1 MQEDRT
7 SFMLTYKIERTI
19 FMVLLATMI
28 LSYYWGLFP
37 QAPTIIKALF
47 SILIWCALLVFPY
60 QLISDNTFSRTTNFF
75 LKVLIVMGIAQT
87 IRSAL
92 SSDPLLHAFGNK
104 WLTLFFNEYSM
115 FLFIPPIF
123 AYLGNKDEGLF
134 FLKKSIF
141 TFLLIGTVFLVLF
154 RLPLSSMSIFGFVFY
169 PYVDKKYR
177 ILIILSIVETFLY
190 GLIGGR
196 ICFVVLFFAFSSY
209 FLAYKIKSKLITKSF
224 CVFFTIAPL
233 FLVFSIL
240 TMGQSGE
247 SILNKVLEI
256 VARSNEDAATDTRTM
271 LYLEMAQ
278 DLTVNESWFLGK
290 GAYTHYYSD
299 YFSTQVEGDN
309 PDRISCE
316 VPFLNYLMHG
326 GIMYVFFYFGL
337 LLMGVYKG
345 LKSNNKFV
353 ESIAIVAVGLY
364 FISFI
369 GDINGCK
376 LFHLSFF
383 LLLGI
388 CLSPHWRNRTDAEIE
403 EYFEDYFAVN
413 E

>member
-1 MQEDRT
+1 MQKDSI
-7 SFMLTYKIERTI
+7 SFVVTYRIRQTI
-19 FMVLLATMI
+19 IMVLLATMI
-28 LSYYWGLFP
+28 LTYYWGLFF
-37 QAPTIIKALF
+37 QAPTIIKVLY
-47 SILIWCALLVFPY
+47 SMLIWCALFVFPY
-60 QLISDNTFSRTTNFF
+60 QLINDNTFSKTTNVF
-75 LKVLIVMGIAQT
+75 LKVLIVMGIVQT

-115 FLFIPPIF
+115 FLLIPPIF
-123 AYLGNKDEGLF
+123 VYLGNRDEGLF
-134 FLKKSIF
+134 FLKNS
-141 TFLLIGTVFLVLF
+141 TLTYLLIGIAFLLLLKF
-154 RLPLSSMSIFGFVFY
+154 PLAGMSIFVGVFY
-169 PYVDKKYR
+169 PYVDKKYK
-177 ILIILSIVETFLY
+177 ILIVIAIAEAFLSGIIAVRTNF
-190 GLIGGR
+190 I
-196 ICFVVLFFAFSSY
+196 IIFFTFSSY
-209 FLAYKIKSKLITKSF
+209 FLVYKVKRKLITKSF

-247 SILNKVLEI
+247 SILNKVLEM
-256 VARSNEDAATDTRTM
+256 AASNSGDENMAVDTRSM
-271 LYLEMAQ
+271 LYFEMAQ
-278 DLTVNESWFLGK
+278 DLTVNESWVLGK
-290 GAYTHYYSD
+290 GAYTHYYSE
-299 YFSTQVEGDN
+299 YFSTQIEGDN
-309 PDRISCE
+309 SDRILCE

-353 ESIAIVAVGLY
+353 QSIAIVAIGWY

-376 LFHLSFF
+376 LFHLGFF

-388 CLSPHWRNRTDAEIE
+388 CLSPHWCNRTDDEIE
-403 EYFEDYFAVN
+403 EFFKGIQ
-413 E
+413 